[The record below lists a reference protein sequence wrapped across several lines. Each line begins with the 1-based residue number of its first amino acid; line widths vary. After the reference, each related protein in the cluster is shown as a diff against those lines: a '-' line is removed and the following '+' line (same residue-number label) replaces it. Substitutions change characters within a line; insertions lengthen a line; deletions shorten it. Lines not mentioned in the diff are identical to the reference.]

1 MIEKLKKKLPPPN
14 NRAKLVH
21 PWQSTGEIIKAIKIQ
36 HKDNF
41 NEARKIC
48 KYFDKGNER
57 DTARAIHGFLRQNI
71 KYDVEP
77 GNRQTVKTL
86 SRFLHDRKGDCKHFT
101 IFANTILDACGYTAA
116 YRYAGYSD
124 KGFVHVYTYL
134 PGTNTILDAVLPEF
148 DTEKPPKIKKDYI
161 MSLYKL
167 SGTQDEIGKL
177 NFSKVRQNIKTAAA
191 KTSNVVK
198 KAAAS
203 IPAAA
208 KKIVATGKTVSLAVP
223 RNAFIALI
231 KLNVRGLATN
241 LKEVQTK
248 KGDAG
253 LNFWQTFGGDLQ
265 SLKKAIAD
273 GSKKKRIMGPQ
284 EEEAA
289 FNEIY
294 GGYSGDGVYIGE
306 PVTIAASLASA
317 APILLKV
324 KDVLEKAG
332 IKGEELKKVAD
343 VAKKAQND
351 FKNIT
356 GKSLTD
362 VVFKKD
368 AGTTTTKI
376 AIKPADLQ
384 PLPEKTAEKI
394 ATAAVA
400 AATGTDIQTINEIK
414 EETTATSKIEPLTAV
429 LPDVPGGTTQKPQIK
444 LNNTLIFGGL
454 AAGALVLFLLN
465 RKS

>member
-1 MIEKLKKKLPPPN
+1 MIENLKKKLPPPQ

-36 HKDNF
+36 HKENF

-57 DTARAIHGFLRQNI
+57 DTARAIYGFLRQYI

-77 GNRQTVKTL
+77 GDRQTVKTL
-86 SRFLHDRKGDCKHFT
+86 SRFLHDGKGDCKHFS
-101 IFANTILDACGYTAA
+101 IFANTILDACGYKAA

-134 PGTNTILDAVLPEF
+134 PGTKTILDAVLSEF

-167 SGTQDEIGKL
+167 SGPDEIGKL
-177 NFSKVRQNIKTAAA
+177 NFSKVKGNIQKAAA

-208 KKIVATGKTVSLAVP
+208 KKISETGKTVSLAVP
-223 RNAFIALI
+223 RTAFMALI
-231 KLNVRGLATN
+231 KLNVRGLATS
-241 LKEVQTK
+241 LKEVQSK

-253 LNFWQTFGGDLQ
+253 LNFWQTFGGDLKA
-265 SLKKAIAD
+265 LKNAIDD
-273 GSKKKRIMGPQ
+273 GSKKKRILGPQ

-294 GGYSGDGVYIGE
+294 SGYSGDGVYIGE

-324 KDVLEKAG
+324 KDVLQKAG
-332 IKGEELKKVAD
+332 IKPEQIKNIAD
-343 VAKKAQND
+343 TAKKAQAD

-356 GKSLTD
+356 GKNLTD
-362 VVFKKD
+362 VIFKKD

-376 AIKPADLQ
+376 AIKPGDLE
-384 PLPEKTAEKI
+384 PLTEKTAEKI

-414 EETTATSKIEPLTAV
+414 EETTATSTVEPLTAV
-429 LPDVPGGTTQKPQIK
+429 LPDVPGGGTTDKPKMK
-444 LNNTLIFGGL
+444 LNNNLIFGGL
-454 AAGALVLFLLN
+454 AAGALILFLLN
-465 RKS
+465 RES